1 MHDSSLKDV
10 VVDDSVE
17 DDDVEE
23 SLEVDD
29 LYLFTNILRMT
40 RNPQMTLTMLLMVRL
55 MVKMS
60 HQIKG

>member
-10 VVDDSVE
+10 VLDDSVE

-40 RNPQMTLTMLLMVRL
+40 RNKRIISQRIE
-55 MVKMS
+55 S
-60 HQIKG
+60 SWQ